1 MRRRFL
7 IVLAALSAI
16 CFASAARGQG
26 ALSLQGLGYPP
37 GQFSARAEGTGGAV
51 ADFDALSLTS
61 PASLAGVAA
70 SALFLQYSPEFRKV
84 TTSSGSASTMT
95 ARFPIIEG
103 VLPMGQSWTLG
114 LGTSTFLDRSLET
127 SLKRVQTVG
136 TPADTVT
143 LTERNKVLGGI
154 DDVRLALAWSTSPVF
169 RIGVGA
175 HAFSG
180 SNRITFSQLFPD
192 SSKYTS
198 TGQAE
203 RISYVGFAAS
213 AGIEFHPA
221 RAIGFALSGRKGGNL
236 RAEANDTTIGTG
248 RIPDHYS
255 GSVIFEGIPGV
266 VLSARVAR
274 DAWSSLG
281 SLSSSGIRA
290 YDAWDTGVGVEASG
304 PRLMSRIITVRAGAR
319 FRTLPFGYQAQC
331 TLPVPAGSTCTNSE
345 KISETSFAA
354 GLGVPLTR
362 ERASLDLS
370 IQRAARSAADI
381 KERGFILSFGLRV
394 SP

>member
-1 MRRRFL
+1 MRRRFRV
-7 IVLAALSAI
+7 IFGALSAL
-16 CFASAARGQG
+16 CFASSARAQG
-26 ALSLQGLGYPP
+26 AISLQGLGYPP
-37 GQFSARAEGTGGAV
+37 GQISARAEGTGGAV

-61 PASLAGVAA
+61 PASLAGVGA

-84 TTSSGSASTMT
+84 TTPSGSASTMT
-95 ARFPIIEG
+95 ARFPIIAG

-114 LGTSTFLDRSLET
+114 LGTSTFFDRSLET
-127 SLKRVQTVG
+127 SLKRTQTVG
-136 TPADTVT
+136 TAADTVT

-154 DDVRLALAWSTSPVF
+154 DDVRLALAWSNSPVF
-169 RIGVGA
+169 RIGVGG

-192 SSKYTS
+192 SAKYTS
-198 TGQAE
+198 TGQNE

-213 AGIEFHPA
+213 VGVEFHPS
-221 RAIGFALSGRKGGNL
+221 RAIGFAFSGRKGGNL

-255 GSVIFEGIPGV
+255 GSVTFEGIPGAV
-266 VLSARVAR
+266 FSARVAH

-281 SLSSSGIRA
+281 SMSSSGIKA
-290 YDAWDTGVGVEASG
+290 YDGWDTSFGVEASG

-331 TLPVPAGSTCTNSE
+331 TLPVPPGSTCANSE
-345 KISETSFAA
+345 KVSETSFAA
-354 GLGVPLTR
+354 GLGVPLSR
-362 ERASLDLS
+362 DRAGLDLS